1 MNNQALSGRDL
12 AAALAVVVI
21 WGLNFVAMKLA
32 LRDFTPWQ
40 LGAARYVFALVPL
53 IFFVPRPKV
62 PWRWLAAYGLAQGV
76 GQFGLLF
83 LGFELGMS
91 SALAS
96 VLMQTQVFFTTIIGY
111 FLLKERLTRQI
122 TGGLVF
128 AGLGL
133 LCFAMSFLAAHD
145 VTATQMTI
153 SGFVLTLSAA
163 AMWGVSNIVARN
175 LQRSSPGYNPFQFV
189 VWSSLTPIIPFVM
202 MSWAFD
208 PAEAQSNWTNASVT
222 GWHGVAYLGWLA
234 TINTYGLWTHLLKR
248 HPATRVAPFSLGVP
262 VIGLVAGMLTFG
274 ETIGL
279 WQAVGV
285 AFIGL
290 SLFVVMFGARVLRYV
305 QLRS

>member
-62 PWRWLAAYGLAQGV
+62 AWRWLAAYGLAQGV

-96 VLMQTQVFFTTIIGY
+96 VLMQTQVFFTTIIAF
-111 FLLKERLTRQI
+111 FLLKERLTRQL
-122 TGGLVF
+122 TGGLIF

-145 VTATQMTI
+145 ATATQMSV

-163 AMWGVSNIVARN
+163 AMWGMSNIVARK
-175 LQRSSPGYNPFQFV
+175 LQRSSPGYNPLQFV
-189 VWSSLTPIIPFVM
+189 VWSSLTPIVPFVM
-202 MSWAFD
+202 MSWVFD
-208 PAEAQSNWTNASVT
+208 PVEAQSNWANASLT
-222 GWHGVAYLGWLA
+222 GWLGVAYLGWLA
-234 TINTYGLWTHLLKR
+234 TITAYGLWTHLLKR
-248 HPATRVAPFSLGVP
+248 HPANRVAPFSLGVP

-290 SLFVVMFGARVLRYV
+290 SLFVVMFGARVLKFV
-305 QLRS
+305 KLRS

>member
-12 AAALAVVVI
+12 AAALGVVVI

-122 TGGLVF
+122 IGGLVF

-175 LQRSSPGYNPFQFV
+175 LQRSNPGYNPFQFV

-222 GWHGVAYLGWLA
+222 GWLGVAYLGWLA
-234 TINTYGLWTHLLKR
+234 TITAYGLWTHLLKR
-248 HPATRVAPFSLGVP
+248 HPANRVAPFSLGVP
-262 VIGLVAGMLTFG
+262 VIGLVAGMMTFG

-279 WQAVGV
+279 WQAIGV

-290 SLFVVMFGARVLRYV
+290 SLFVVMFGSRFSRLI
-305 QLRS
+305 QLRA

>member
-1 MNNQALSGRDL
+1 MNTQALSGRDL

-96 VLMQTQVFFTTIIGY
+96 VLMQTQVFFTTIIAF
-111 FLLKERLTRQI
+111 FLLNERLTRQL

-175 LQRSSPGYNPFQFV
+175 LQRSNPGYNPFQFV
-189 VWSSLTPIIPFVM
+189 VWSSLTPIVPFVM
-202 MSWAFD
+202 MSWVFD
-208 PAEAQSNWTNASVT
+208 PVEAQSNWTNASVT
-222 GWHGVAYLGWLA
+222 GWLGVAYLGWLA
-234 TINTYGLWTHLLKR
+234 TITAYGLWTHLLKR
-248 HPATRVAPFSLGVP
+248 HPANRVAPFSLGVP

-274 ETIGL
+274 ETIGV
-279 WQAVGV
+279 WQAIGV

-290 SLFVVMFGARVLRYV
+290 SLFVVMFGARVLKLV